1 MEKQARRKIKN
12 DLWSYYSK
20 IKDGGGGILEI
31 MEDVFSK

>member
-1 MEKQARRKIKN
+1 MEKPTRLKIKN
-12 DLWSYYSK
+12 DLWSYYTK